1 MFGINY
7 KYLIKYTNEN
17 GERKTYMNIGFD
29 TLESAENELRR
40 IKEQRE
46 KLKGIGA
53 YLNRT
58 DNYELNRACIA
69 GKNFRIKKVSVVVHN
84 LIFKKPLYDL

>member
-1 MFGINY
+1 MYI
-7 KYLIKYTNEN
+7 IKYTNEN
-17 GERKTYMNIGFD
+17 GERKIYMNTAFD
-29 TLESAENELRR
+29 TLEIAQNELRK

-58 DNYELNRACIA
+58 NNYELNRACIA
-69 GKNFRIKKVSVVVHN
+69 GRNFRIKKV
-84 LIFKKPLYDL
+84 Y

>member
-29 TLESAENELRR
+29 TLERAENELRK

-58 DNYELNRACIA
+58 DNYGLNRACIS
-69 GKNFRIKKVSVVVHN
+69 GKNFRIKKVSIIVHD
-84 LIFKKPLYDL
+84 LIFKNQFDNL

>member
-46 KLKGIGA
+46 KLKGICDF
-53 YLNRT
+53 L
-58 DNYELNRACIA
+58 
-69 GKNFRIKKVSVVVHN
+69 
-84 LIFKKPLYDL
+84 